1 MTTSQRFQ
9 SREEAANKGET
20 VMHIVF
26 VAYLMGTSPDM
37 RAVFG
42 YTRKKQNKKQ
52 GERVEDMEFPEVSK
66 K

>member
-9 SREEAANKGET
+9 SRDEAANKGET

-26 VAYLMGTSPDM
+26 VAYLIGTCPDM
-37 RAVFG
+37 AAVLG
-42 YTRKKQNKKQ
+42 YTRKKNKQ
-52 GERVEDMEFPEVSK
+52 GKGVEDMEFPEVSK

>member
-9 SREEAANKGET
+9 SRDEEANKGET

-37 RAVFG
+37 TAVLG
-42 YTRKKQNKKQ
+42 YTRKKKKKQ
-52 GERVEDMEFPEVSK
+52 GGGGG
-66 K
+66 

>member
-9 SREEAANKGET
+9 NREEAANKGET

-37 RAVFG
+37 RAVLG
-42 YTRKKQNKKQ
+42 YTGKKKQKT
-52 GERVEDMEFPEVSK
+52 GGAG
-66 K
+66 